1 MSAHILVVEDNPD
14 NSTLVTWIL
23 EDEGYEVSCA
33 ETAEI
38 GLEMLEQQSFDL
50 VLMDISLPG
59 MSGTDATRAIRK
71 NPKHKGLP
79 VLALTAH
86 AIEGER
92 QNILECGVD
101 DMLTKPIND
110 ELLLATIVKYLNK
123 ASEKT

>member
-1 MSAHILVVEDNPD
+1 MTRILVVEDNPD
-14 NSTLVTWIL
+14 NSKLVSWIL

-33 ETAEI
+33 ETAEM
-38 GLEMLEQQSFDL
+38 GLSMLEGDEFDL

-59 MSGTDATRAIRK
+59 ISGTEATRRIRQHPTLAK
-71 NPKHKGLP
+71 LP

-92 QNILECGVD
+92 QNILDSGVD

-110 ELLLATIVKYLNK
+110 DVLLASIAKHIKNT
-123 ASEKT
+123 